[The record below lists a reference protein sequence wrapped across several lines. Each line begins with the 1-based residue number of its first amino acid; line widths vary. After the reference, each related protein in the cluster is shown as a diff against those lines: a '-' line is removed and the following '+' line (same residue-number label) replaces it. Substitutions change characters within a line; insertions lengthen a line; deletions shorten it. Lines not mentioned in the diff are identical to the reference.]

1 MRTSVEM
8 RQERAAVIEQ
18 AGEILVTAEGEDRDM
33 TPEELQ
39 KWEGLHADA
48 DATMVRIQRIETQ
61 ETRDRELADT
71 ADARRQVTGVRNGP
85 SEDEAENEE
94 LRTRAYRS
102 WLRFGPGGLTEEER
116 AVEGI
121 LTPKQARALVDAGL
135 SLRAAQTVTTT
146 GGGHLIPRAFQTE
159 LDVALLA
166 FGGMRSAGRIVPTSD
181 GATLDWPTV
190 DDTGVSGRLL
200 AINTAVTNTAIVYG
214 TVPFEAYK
222 YSSDS
227 ILVPVELA
235 QDSAF
240 DLDGHIN
247 EMLATRLG
255 RITNLH
261 FTTGDGTAKPN
272 GLVTAATDST
282 VDFDLSSGFSYANWL
297 ATEHS
302 IDPAYRVSPTCG
314 WMMHDTTL
322 KGAKSLLDSNGR
334 PIFRG
339 ATEAVGQ
346 LDTILGYPVTINQD
360 MADDSTN
367 TNKHLLFG
375 EFKKYI
381 IRMVRPMIMLRLEE
395 RYADAHQI
403 GYLAFERVDGDLV
416 DAGTAP
422 VKYAEVVT

>member
-1 MRTSVEM
+1 MRTSIEM
-8 RQERAAVIEQ
+8 RQERAAVIEE
-18 AGEILVTAEGEDRDM
+18 AGKILVAAEGEDREM
-33 TPEELQ
+33 TAEELQ
-39 KWEGLHADA
+39 RWEGLHADA
-48 DATMVRIQRIETQ
+48 TATMVRIQRIETQ
-61 ETRDRELADT
+61 ETRERELADT
-71 ADARRQVTGVRNGP
+71 ADVRRQVTGVRDGS

-94 LRTRAYRS
+94 MRSQAYRS
-102 WLRFGPGGLTEEER
+102 WLRYGPGGLTEEER

-121 LTPKQARALVDAGL
+121 LTPKQARALVECGL
-135 SLRAAQTVTTT
+135 SIRVAQTVTTT

-166 FGGMRSAGRIVPTSD
+166 FGGMRAAARIVPTSD

-190 DDTGVSGRLL
+190 DDTGISGRLL
-200 AINTAVTNTAIVYG
+200 AINVAVTNTAITSG

-240 DLDGHIN
+240 DLDAHIN

-272 GLVTAATDST
+272 GIVTAAVDST
-282 VDFDLSSGFSYANWL
+282 VDFGLAAGFTYQNWL
-297 ATEHS
+297 DTEHS

-322 KGAKSLLDSNGR
+322 KGAKALLDSNGR

-339 ATEAVGQ
+339 AGDAVGQ
-346 LDTILGYPVTINQD
+346 IDTLLGYPITINQD
-360 MADDSTN
+360 MADDTTAS
-367 TNKHLLFG
+367 NKHLLFG
-375 EFKKYI
+375 EMKKYI
-381 IRMVRPMIMLRLEE
+381 VRMVRPMIMLRLEE

-422 VKYAEVVT
+422 VKYAEVVA